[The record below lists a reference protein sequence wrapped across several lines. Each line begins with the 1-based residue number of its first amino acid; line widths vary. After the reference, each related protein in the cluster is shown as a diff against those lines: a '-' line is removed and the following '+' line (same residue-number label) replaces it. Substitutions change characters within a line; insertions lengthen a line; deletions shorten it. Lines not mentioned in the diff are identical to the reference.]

1 MGRRPG
7 RLRRG
12 DHGSKAIYCVLYD
25 IVAHDQEWGIITNPC
40 YKWPPLWFQR

>member
-25 IVAHDQEWGIITNPC
+25 IVAHDQEGGHYHVILKAFPIVHTIT
-40 YKWPPLWFQR
+40 